1 MRRLLLLP
9 ALMLAIAAAPAAPD
23 ETGLRAADAEQMR
36 IIVGADAVAQQDFMH
51 PNYLLNA
58 PANLVRRKAEVV
70 AMLARGQM
78 ASETFERQVEA
89 VQITGPVGIVM
100 GSESVTPAAGSNL
113 ARLHPGKTLARRFTN
128 VFLWEAGKWRFLARQ
143 ATVVAP

>member
-1 MRRLLLLP
+1 MRRLMLLP
-9 ALMLAIAAAPAAPD
+9 ALMLAIAAAPPAPD

-36 IIVGADAVAQQDFMH
+36 IIVGGDAAAQQDFMH
-51 PNYLLNA
+51 PNYMINA

-78 ASETFERQVEA
+78 ASESFERQVEA

-100 GSESVTPAAGSNL
+100 GSETVTPAPGSNL
-113 ARLHPGKTLARRFTN
+113 ARLHPGMTLARRFTN
-128 VFLWEAGKWRFLARQ
+128 IFLWEAGKWRFLARQ